1 MLGGLPVRRL
11 TRRLASPLS
20 DYNAGSQRENPRSL
34 TAGTYKCMFLC
45 KVAEG
50 ASHRSKRDRLDEFE
64 VDSLIA
70 ARGQGAAHDSI
81 VGVSVADGG
90 AINHE
95 ETVVYTNEAAIPSY
109 LIVYRMP

>member
-1 MLGGLPVRRL
+1 M
-11 TRRLASPLS
+11 TRRLESPLS
-20 DYNAGSQRENPRSL
+20 DYNAGSQRENPRSQPG
-34 TAGTYKCMFLC
+34 GTYKCMFLC

-109 LIVYRMP
+109 LIVYRMPCPFR

>member
-50 ASHRSKRDRLDEFE
+50 DAHRTKEDTLTEPEVQDLLSRGADSVIGLDR
-64 VDSLIA
+64 S
-70 ARGQGAAHDSI
+70 
-81 VGVSVADGG
+81 DGG
-90 AINHE
+90 QLNHQ
-95 ETVVYTNEAAIPSY
+95 ETVVYRNEAAIPSY
-109 LIVYRMP
+109 LIVYRL